1 MARPAA
7 GRAGRWVFA
16 SKAAPP
22 GMDEGGA
29 VTDVGVVGDD
39 AVAPTTAAVAS
50 VVTDAGGTVVADT
63 RESVLDADPDVVVA
77 VGESSLLG
85 LARSRPD
92 VPLLP
97 VAAGSGVRSVPGD
110 RFPAAMSRLRSG
122 DWTTA
127 THPLLSVT
135 VDGESAPALLDATA
149 VTAEPADISEYTVAT
164 AEETVARFRADGIV
178 VATPAGTGGYA
189 RAAGAPVVAPETDVL
204 AVVPIA
210 PFATSIDHW
219 VVPATEVTVTVERD
233 EAAVEILADDRSLAI
248 ATVGDPV
255 RFTRSGEIRTVVVP
269 EGRSPYVAG
278 DAELEKL

>member
-1 MARPAA
+1 
-7 GRAGRWVFA
+7 
-16 SKAAPP
+16 
-22 GMDEGGA
+22 MDEGGA
-29 VTDVGVVGDD
+29 VTQVGVVGDD
-39 AVAPTTAAVAS
+39 AVAPTVAEVAS
-50 VVTDAGGTVVADT
+50 AVTAAGGTVVADT
-63 RESVLDADPDVVVA
+63 REGALDADPDVVVT
-77 VGESSLLG
+77 VGEPSLLG

-97 VAAGSGVRSVPGD
+97 VAAGSGVRSVPSD
-110 RFPAAMSRLRSG
+110 RLPAAISRLRSG

-135 VDGESAPALLDATA
+135 AGDERALALLDATA
-149 VTAEPADISEYTVAT
+149 VTAEPADISEYTVGT
-164 AEETVARFRADGIV
+164 DDETVARFRADGVV

-210 PFATSIDHW
+210 PFATSTDHW
-219 VVPATEVTVTVERD
+219 IVPATEVTVTVERD
-233 EAAVEILADDRSLAI
+233 EADVEIVADGRSVAL

-255 RFTRSGEIRTVVVP
+255 RFARSGSVRTVVVP
-269 EGRSPYVAG
+269 EGRSPYAAG